1 MATTS
6 VEEALLS
13 KVRGLPAHEQ
23 QQVLDFASSLAA
35 AHKRPL
41 KSLEGLWTGHGI
53 DISEEDIA
61 EARREMWGSIDRE
74 GE

>member
-13 KVRGLPAHEQ
+13 KVRELPAREQ

-41 KSLEGLWTGHGI
+41 KSLEGLWTGH
-53 DISEEDIA
+53 A
-61 EARREMWGSIDRE
+61 YSIQEFSR
-74 GE
+74 